1 MALLPAVNEKA
12 TREAV
17 REFFDSEWPRI
28 VNMADM
34 GYVDLKSVE
43 ISDMPSARSFGNAN
57 DERFTNHT
65 DAVYYYDAVVHA
77 IKVMTQPHR
86 HFMWLR
92 YVRHL
97 EWLQVEAL
105 TGYGTRRG
113 QEIID
118 EAFLLFADN
127 FSDVDDLR
135 VKESSSY

>member
-57 DERFTNHT
+57 DELIT
-65 DAVYYYDAVVHA
+65 
-77 IKVMTQPHR
+77 
-86 HFMWLR
+86 
-92 YVRHL
+92 
-97 EWLQVEAL
+97 L
-105 TGYGTRRG
+105 TLCTTTMPLSMPSR
-113 QEIID
+113 
-118 EAFLLFADN
+118 L
-127 FSDVDDLR
+127 
-135 VKESSSY
+135 

>member
-57 DERFTNHT
+57 DERLANHT
-65 DAVYYYDAVVHA
+65 DAVHYYDAVVHA

-97 EWLQVEAL
+97 EWLKVEEL
-105 TGYGTRRG
+105 TDYSTRRG
-113 QEIID
+113 QEIIE

-127 FSDVDDLR
+127 FSDVYDLR
-135 VKESSSY
+135 VKE

>member
-57 DERFTNHT
+57 DERFTNHAN
-65 DAVYYYDAVVHA
+65 AVYYYDAVVHA

-97 EWLQVEAL
+97 EWLQH
-105 TGYGTRRG
+105 
-113 QEIID
+113 
-118 EAFLLFADN
+118 
-127 FSDVDDLR
+127 
-135 VKESSSY
+135 

>member
-57 DERFTNHT
+57 DERFTNHAN
-65 DAVYYYDAVVHA
+65 AVYYYDAVVHA

-92 YVRHL
+92 YVRYSL
-97 EWLQVEAL
+97 IIFL
-105 TGYGTRRG
+105 TLMIC
-113 QEIID
+113 E
-118 EAFLLFADN
+118 
-127 FSDVDDLR
+127 LR
-135 VKESSSY
+135 KAAVISCATY

>member
-43 ISDMPSARSFGNAN
+43 ISDMPSARSFGNVN

-86 HFMWLR
+86 YFMWLR

-97 EWLQVEAL
+97 EWLQIEAL
-105 TGYGTRRG
+105 TDYSTRRG
-113 QEIID
+113 QEIIE

-127 FSDVDDLR
+127 FADVYDLR
-135 VKESSSY
+135 VKE

>member
-1 MALLPAVNEKA
+1 
-12 TREAV
+12 
-17 REFFDSEWPRI
+17 
-28 VNMADM
+28 
-34 GYVDLKSVE
+34 
-43 ISDMPSARSFGNAN
+43 
-57 DERFTNHT
+57 
-65 DAVYYYDAVVHA
+65 
-77 IKVMTQPHR
+77 VMTQPHR

-105 TGYGTRRG
+105 TGYSTRRG